1 MHTIYINNGVYD
13 FINQLPQIIYSTII
27 SGIIRIILSFLS
39 STQANVVQIKNLN
52 KKKNNY
58 KRKYKQKMNIIK
70 IKFILFFIINFLLLI
85 LFWFYLSCFCTVYKN
100 TQIYLI
106 KDTLIS
112 FGLSMVYP
120 FFICLFP
127 CIFRIY
133 SLSSRKN
140 KRKFCYSFS
149 KLLQLI

>member
-1 MHTIYINNGVYD
+1 
-13 FINQLPQIIYSTII
+13 
-27 SGIIRIILSFLS
+27 
-39 STQANVVQIKNLN
+39 
-52 KKKNNY
+52 
-58 KRKYKQKMNIIK
+58 MNIIK
-70 IKFILFFIINFLLLI
+70 FKFILFFIINFLLLI

-140 KRKFCYSFS
+140 KRKYCYSFS